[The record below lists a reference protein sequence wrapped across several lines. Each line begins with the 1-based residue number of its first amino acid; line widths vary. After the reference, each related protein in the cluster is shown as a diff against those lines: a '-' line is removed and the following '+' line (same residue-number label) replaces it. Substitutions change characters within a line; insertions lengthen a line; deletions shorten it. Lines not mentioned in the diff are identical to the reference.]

1 MAEVLA
7 DRQTALPPLNM
18 GLAQELVSRTRVYR
32 LLRGSGHKDRV
43 NLDAVRLLL
52 CKVSQLII
60 DIPEIFEL
68 EIDPLFVDADGVVAL
83 DAHMRIAWSTTTG
96 TDQLAIRPYPRE
108 LEECVTLRDGRHVDL
123 LPIRP
128 EDEPEHWEFV
138 ESLSAEDK
146 RFRFF
151 GNVAKLPRAEMVK
164 LTQIDYDREMAFIAT
179 AQDERGRPETL
190 GVVRTSTRPDNSEA
204 EFAIVI
210 RSDLKGS
217 GLGSL
222 LFQKMIRY
230 TESRGTRHIAG
241 QTLVENKAMQGLAR
255 KFGFAISPDPHDESM
270 VDMVLEL
277 ERRPA

>member
-1 MAEVLA
+1 MVRR
-7 DRQTALPPLNM
+7 DF
-18 GLAQELVSRTRVYR
+18 
-32 LLRGSGHKDRV
+32 GHKDM
-43 NLDAVRLLL
+43 A
-52 CKVSQLII
+52 
-60 DIPEIFEL
+60 
-68 EIDPLFVDADGVVAL
+68 
-83 DAHMRIAWSTTTG
+83 
-96 TDQLAIRPYPRE
+96 
-108 LEECVTLRDGRHVDL
+108 
-123 LPIRP
+123 
-128 EDEPEHWEFV
+128 
-138 ESLSAEDK
+138 
-146 RFRFF
+146 RF
-151 GNVAKLPRAEMVK
+151 
-164 LTQIDYDREMAFIAT
+164 TQIDYDREMAFIAT